1 MELGE
6 GTEESIQR
14 TKIDL
19 YNGTS
24 VGKTWPV

>member
-6 GTEESIQR
+6 GIEESIQR

-24 VGKTWPV
+24 VGKT

>member
-24 VGKTWPV
+24 VGKT

>member
-6 GTEESIQR
+6 GTEENIQR

-24 VGKTWPV
+24 VGKT